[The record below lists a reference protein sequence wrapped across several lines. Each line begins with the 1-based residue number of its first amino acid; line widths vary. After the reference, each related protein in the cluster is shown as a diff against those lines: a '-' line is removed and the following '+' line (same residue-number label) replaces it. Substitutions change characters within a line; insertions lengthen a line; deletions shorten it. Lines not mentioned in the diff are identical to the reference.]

1 MMIMKKLICIDK
13 PKNIDVPSE
22 KKDLYDVDYIYV
34 PLQKNFKPLVE
45 KGDSISVG
53 QKVATDGNDFLYS
66 SISGSVTSV
75 CDGLYQNNKKVKAIR
90 IENNLKEKKVRFDV
104 REIKKPD
111 DLNRLLNNI
120 DDEKLAKRF
129 VIGKVDTLILN
140 MFVDEPFI
148 MNETFYF
155 INNSAEILDTLDMI
169 GKVYKAPKIYITVK
183 NVDSSNITSLIDF
196 NGMYPNIQIK
206 LLDDLYLLER
216 KDFLCTH
223 MGLDKNRTL
232 VLKPSD
238 LYKIYYSIKYKRKP
252 NTKYVTVV
260 GNNVSTPIVKD
271 IKIYSLLSDLMR
283 DVKYEQGSVFIKNGL
298 MAGTK
303 MTSFNEI
310 IDNNTEA
317 IFIMKKENIKE
328 EKCLYC
334 GACLEVCPMK
344 IDPKRLMD
352 HKLTSKKCIDCGLCS
367 YVCPSFINLRKYLKG
382 DRNE

>member
-1 MMIMKKLICIDK
+1 
-13 PKNIDVPSE
+13 
-22 KKDLYDVDYIYV
+22 
-34 PLQKNFKPLVE
+34 
-45 KGDSISVG
+45 
-53 QKVATDGNDFLYS
+53 
-66 SISGSVTSV
+66 
-75 CDGLYQNNKKVKAIR
+75 
-90 IENNLKEKKVRFDV
+90 
-104 REIKKPD
+104 
-111 DLNRLLNNI
+111 
-120 DDEKLAKRF
+120 
-129 VIGKVDTLILN
+129 
-140 MFVDEPFI
+140 
-148 MNETFYF
+148 
-155 INNSAEILDTLDMI
+155 
-169 GKVYKAPKIYITVK
+169 
-183 NVDSSNITSLIDF
+183 
-196 NGMYPNIQIK
+196 
-206 LLDDLYLLER
+206 
-216 KDFLCTH
+216 

-283 DVKYEQGSVFIKNGL
+283 DVKYEHGSVFIKNGL